1 MRMWTAALLVGAVA
15 LVSSCSSGQDGRAED
30 KAAAEPG
37 VHLLDDFPLAQRS
50 GPAFVWT
57 GDRVFVWGG
66 ATVED
71 DDSSDRTSLGDGAV
85 LLPSGEWQQLSKS
98 PYPHGLYR
106 PVGAWDGTEAIII
119 GSDCDESIPPDTT
132 GEPPRCDAPAALAW
146 NPTSDRWRRL
156 SAPPIPVDPDSGQ
169 AVLRW
174 GGTAVGGE
182 GRALFVDD
190 RSGVTL
196 VWDRESEGWATVP
209 SPTGGPVMSCGDPT
223 QPWIVAQS
231 APKGAGAADVRLW
244 TIRPTGNEPAVWS
257 DGVDPQ
263 AAADPT
269 TCGAGFVVGSI
280 GFDVRLIDV
289 GTGVASSIPVPQA
302 DEAATP
308 SGDVPSGEPV
318 TTSASLVGWWL
329 FTTTA
334 MPLAPLPTTTPD
346 PATQANPGPGPTL
359 TPPVNWSSPLRS
371 VRLAPD
377 SDAVPFDEEE
387 FNLVAWARTVAAT
400 DRGIVACDLREN
412 LTCKEWVAPKELGPP
427 RR

>member
-1 MRMWTAALLVGAVA
+1 MRMWTAALLVGVVV
-15 LVSSCSSGQDGRAED
+15 LVGSCSSGRDVPTGD
-30 KAAAEPG
+30 KAAAAPG
-37 VHLLDDFPLAQRS
+37 VHRLDEFPLEKRS
-50 GPAFVWT
+50 DPAFVWT
-57 GDRVFVWGG
+57 GDRLFVWGG
-66 ATVED
+66 ATVENN
-71 DDSSDRTSLGDGAV
+71 DSSDRTSLGDGAV
-85 LLPSGEWQQLSKS
+85 LLPSREWQQLPKS
-98 PYPHGLYR
+98 PYPHGMYR
-106 PVGAWDGTEAIII
+106 PVGAWDGTEVVVV
-119 GSDCDESIPPDTT
+119 GSDCDESIPPNTT
-132 GEPPRCDAPAALAW
+132 GEPPRCDAPGALAW

-190 RSGVTL
+190 RSGTAI
-196 VWDRESEGWATVP
+196 VWDRESEGWTTVP

-231 APKGAGAADVRLW
+231 APRGAGAADVRLW

-257 DGVDPQ
+257 DGVEPQ

-269 TCGAGFVVGSI
+269 TCGAGFVVGSV
-280 GFDVRLIDV
+280 GFGVRLIDV
-289 GTGVASSIPVPQA
+289 GTGIASSIPTPQVDGIPA
-302 DEAATP
+302 PGEI
-308 SGDVPSGEPV
+308 PSGEPV

-334 MPLAPLPTTTPD
+334 MPLAPLPTTVPD
-346 PATQANPGPGPTL
+346 PSTRANPGPGPTL
-359 TPPVNWSSPLRS
+359 SPPVNWSSPRRS

-377 SDAVPFDEEE
+377 GADAVPFDEEE
-387 FNLVAWARTVAAT
+387 FSLFAWARTVALT
-400 DRGIVACDLREN
+400 DRGVINCDLREIR
-412 LTCKEWVAPKELGPP
+412 TCNEWVAPKDMRPP